1 MSISRGI
8 SGSDGGAEGAPAWKS
23 ALLWVMAVVVAIGAV
38 GWFAVSC
45 GADRAGAERPV
56 TEEEA
61 ERLAALRYRNYTS
74 EPVAVRM
81 SFPVEGSEVVVDGY
95 LDWDAPLLYARM
107 PGADEERRLI
117 QAIPGLMATHADDA
131 AFDEVRVPSGAWSP
145 RQMMSGG
152 GSPADATFDVL
163 ASSLFALISASDDDP
178 AYLSEHSTW
187 RGDGVI
193 DGEPVDTFRAPIMV
207 ESSDASAPSPEALYS
222 LDGEG
227 DLWRFQVNVG
237 GSELATVD
245 FLREVDFEDA
255 GLLPVDLLG
264 GPSVEP
270 SAVDGEL
277 AKTIAQVRS
286 ANWSESAT
294 VEMTVPVADG
304 VVARGH
310 GRIDWRTMTAYVNV
324 EDAEGYRLL
333 LAGPGGLASVPVE
346 DGALPESLPAEGWEA
361 YELSDAALSE
371 RFGPVETL
379 TYRLLEMSAEEAADA
394 DEMAEEASQLRV
406 DEVGGET
413 THVVE
418 FPVAGDAEAA
428 GGESAFRY
436 HITGE
441 RLSEVEMLT
450 SFGVASAELAYED
463 YPMVAIPWSVSDTV
477 G

>member
-1 MSISRGI
+1 MSISRGL
-8 SGSDGGAEGAPAWKS
+8 SGSESGAPVWRA

-74 EPVAVRM
+74 DPVAVRM
-81 SFPVEGSEVVVDGY
+81 SLPVEGSEVVVDGY
-95 LDWDAPLLYARM
+95 LDWGTPLLYARV
-107 PGADEERRLI
+107 PGAGEERRLV
-117 QAIPGLMATHADDA
+117 QAIPGLMAAHADDA
-131 AFDEVRVPSGAWSP
+131 AFEEVRVPAGEWAPRRMMTGA
-145 RQMMSGG
+145 
-152 GSPADATFDVL
+152 GSPAETTFDLL

-178 AYLSEHSTW
+178 AHLAEHATW

-222 LDGEG
+222 LDDEG

-237 GSELATVD
+237 SSELATVD
-245 FLREVDFEDA
+245 FLRKVDFDES
-255 GLLPVDLLG
+255 GLRRIDLLG

-270 SAVDGEL
+270 AAVDGEL
-277 AKTIAQVRS
+277 AKTIAHVRS
-286 ANWSESAT
+286 ANWAESAT
-294 VEMTVPVADG
+294 VEMTVPLADG
-304 VVARGH
+304 EVVSGH

-324 EDAEGYRLL
+324 EDAEGHRLL
-333 LAGPGGLASVPVE
+333 LAGPGGLASVPAE
-346 DGALPESLPAEGWEA
+346 DGELPESPPAEGWEA

-371 RFGPVETL
+371 LFGPVETL
-379 TYRLLEMSAEEAADA
+379 TYRLLEMSAEKAADA

-406 DEVGGET
+406 DEVEGTT

-436 HITGE
+436 HITEE
-441 RLSEVEMLT
+441 RLSEVEMVTAL
-450 SFGVASAELAYED
+450 GVASAELVYED
-463 YPMVAIPWSVSDTV
+463 YPMVASPWSVSDTV
-477 G
+477 T